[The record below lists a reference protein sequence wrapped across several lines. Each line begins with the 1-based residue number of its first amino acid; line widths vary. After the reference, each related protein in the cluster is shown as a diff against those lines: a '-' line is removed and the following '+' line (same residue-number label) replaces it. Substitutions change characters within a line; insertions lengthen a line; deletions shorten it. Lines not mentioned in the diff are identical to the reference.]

1 MVALSLIAACM
12 FKPVFALVLL
22 PLSAFSLE
30 AAQTK
35 ITVRAVS
42 RDAKVIGD
50 GVGGARVTVRD
61 IATGKVLASGVQTGG
76 TGDTKRIMQT
86 PRERHAAIYSTSGAA
101 SFTATL
107 DLASPTRVE
116 ITAEGPLKYPQ
127 AMQRVSTTMLL
138 VPGRHIEGDGV
149 VLEIPGFIV
158 DAPAAFTGSTKEPL
172 MLTAKVT
179 MTCGCPTEPDG
190 LWDANDIEVTAR
202 VMRKGAPTRTLR
214 YSGTTSTYTAELEPL
229 PAGTYDIEILASDS
243 RTSNFGRTVT
253 RATIR
258 ASASKK

>member
-1 MVALSLIAACM
+1 MLIAVSVLKSM
-12 FKPVFALVLL
+12 LVLAL
-22 PLSAFSLE
+22 ASLSAWSLS
-30 AAQTK
+30 AAETK

-50 GVGGARVTVRD
+50 GVGGARITVRD
-61 IATGKVLASGVQTGG
+61 LVSGKMLAAGVQTGG
-76 TGDTKRIMQT
+76 TGDTERIMLT
-86 PRERHAAIYSTSGAA
+86 PRKLHSTVYGTPGAA

-138 VPGRHIEGDGV
+138 VPGRHVEGEGI

-158 DAPAAFTGSTKEPL
+158 DAPAAVSGRVKEPL
-172 MLTAKVT
+172 EFTAKVT
-179 MTCGCPTEPDG
+179 MMCGCPTEPG
-190 LWDANDIEVTAR
+190 GIWDANEIEVVAR
-202 VMRKGAPTRTLR
+202 VMREGALIRTAALR
-214 YSGTTSTYTAELEPL
+214 YSGATSTYTAELEPL
-229 PAGTYDIEILASDS
+229 AAGTYDIEIIASND
-243 RTSNFGRTVT
+243 RTANFGRTVT

-258 ASASKK
+258 AISVKE